1 LEFLPPCDV
10 VINDTRVIKAR
21 IFGKKESGGEVEL
34 LLNRP
39 LIDSRFL
46 VLIRGR
52 VREGVILQ
60 FAMGLTA
67 EVLKLNSDG
76 SREVIFHRDGAVLEF
91 PELVELLDEI
101 GHIPLPPYM
110 ERSDIEEDSRD
121 YQTIFAKHSGAVAS
135 PIGSLHFYQEGGLF

>member
-1 LEFLPPCDV
+1 MEFLPPCDV

-52 VREGVILQ
+52 VREGVWILQ
-60 FAMGLTA
+60 FCYGGFDLLKGL
-67 EVLKLNSDG
+67 EG
-76 SREVIFHRDGAVLEF
+76 
-91 PELVELLDEI
+91 
-101 GHIPLPPYM
+101 
-110 ERSDIEEDSRD
+110 
-121 YQTIFAKHSGAVAS
+121 
-135 PIGSLHFYQEGGLF
+135 LH